1 MIDPF
6 DSYKLYNALKL
17 HFENDT
23 YDAIKYNFK
32 TTVNPQSFFN
42 RKDKYYFAKIA
53 KAYPKELKEYYVS
66 QFINDAKYVGDMMDP
81 TAKKNYV
88 EYKRVHESIHR
99 VFEKDINTLGNN
111 KEFDDLLVV
120 NNINTPPEI
129 IRRWME
135 EDITLE
141 TVVILD
147 QLTNFVEKEGSK
159 ITETVFWP
167 DTSRKIKKYS
177 PFVNFKIDKCLNIIK
192 KGFTKPQ

>member
-147 QLTNFVEKEGSK
+147 QLTNFVEKEGS
-159 ITETVFWP
+159 
-167 DTSRKIKKYS
+167 
-177 PFVNFKIDKCLNIIK
+177 
-192 KGFTKPQ
+192 